1 MRRRPISRLELAGY
15 LLSPSLFVM
24 VALMVV
30 EAMLAAAT
38 TWLVINAGRS
48 VAVGEFLVTDL
59 VWILTAQST
68 SYVVGVISWIFAE
81 RAGYRGFGKFMLR
94 FACEN
99 RDKVELLSE
108 KSAREQVEPFLTGE
122 TFQCFFN
129 VMYQLEFALKLF
141 LGLVFNALVLGA
153 ESIPACRS
161 LMSAPSAPV
170 LMQWVLQKP
179 IASAYLENQRMNN
192 RVTAQGYT
200 AWDNVF
206 SGNRYNLRLWLFGSR
221 NKLREGLV
229 AQIRAIVAREGMSA
243 MSGIV
248 SLAIV
253 FATITMVA
261 LRHVGDTVLLVG
273 LATTLPRQIEMTYE
287 LHLLASGWNDFI
299 AIWTRF
305 GGVAA
310 NISPQPDADFDNG
323 IKYDRLVLRE
333 GDHANVVSS
342 LGDALRVALAQPTG
356 RINVRGGNGTGKSSL
371 LASLK
376 TELKKRAYY
385 WPTTDRLA
393 FHFAGGVVPV
403 ERRGGR
409 GRRADR
415 GRPDDGQEARLLLGR
430 AAAQIARRRSSTRP
444 TRKYICSTNGTPI
457 SMPRTRPK
465 PMLWSTSWR
474 RAPGWSKSPTGTR
487 RCKRSGT
494 RRIMAFGAPFRSV
507 TLGTIVSWKCGS
519 LVASSE
525 RERSMKRREFIKFV
539 VTGEHHE
546 TPRCSASVCR
556 RNARRAHRRRSPD
569 FGQGLP
575 RRYAD
580 GRPTNPADCGNRRD
594 VDRRTGA
601 AWL

>member
-1 MRRRPISRLELAGY
+1 MKRRPISRFELASY

-24 VALMVV
+24 VTLMVV

-38 TWLVINAGRS
+38 TWLVINAGRR

-94 FACEN
+94 FAREN
-99 RDKVELLSE
+99 RDKVTLLNE
-108 KSAREQVEPFLTGE
+108 KPAREQVEPFLTGE

-129 VMYQLEFALKLF
+129 VMYELEFALKLF

-153 ESIPACRS
+153 EIDPS
-161 LMSAPSAPV
+161 LPV
-170 LMQWVLQKP
+170 AYVGAFGALLLMQWVLQKP
-179 IASAYLENQRMNN
+179 IAHAYLENQRMNN

-206 SGNRYNLRLWLFGSR
+206 SGNSYNLRLWLYGFKT
-221 NKLREGLV
+221 KLREGLV

-261 LRHVGDTVLLVG
+261 LHNVGDTVLLVG

-310 NISPQPDADFDNG
+310 NMSPEPDADFDKR

-333 GDHANVVSS
+333 GDRANVVSS

-356 RINVRGGNGTGKSSL
+356 RINVRGGNGAGKSSL

-376 TELKKRAYY
+376 TEMKKRAYY

-393 FHFAGGVVPV
+393 FQFAGGVVPV
-403 ERRGGR
+403 DVEG
-409 GRRADR
+409 
-415 GRPDDGQEARLLLGR
+415 DDEDE
-430 AAAQIARRRSSTRP
+430 I
-444 TRKYICSTNGTPI
+444 
-457 SMPRTRPK
+457 
-465 PMLWSTSWR
+465 
-474 RAPGWSKSPTGTR
+474 
-487 RCKRSGT
+487 
-494 RRIMAFGAPFRSV
+494 
-507 TLGTIVSWKCGS
+507 IV
-519 LVASSE
+519 E
-525 RERSMKRREFIKFV
+525 EI
-539 VTGEHHE
+539 
-546 TPRCSASVCR
+546 
-556 RNARRAHRRRSPD
+556 
-569 FGQGLP
+569 
-575 RRYAD
+575 D
-580 GRPTNPADCGNRRD
+580 G
-594 VDRRTGA
+594 
-601 AWL
+601 